1 MKRKKKQ
8 LLSLALAV
16 LMTVGL
22 LPMGALADQEISA
35 VETTAVQSQS
45 TELPEFTSAST
56 ETTIGDA
63 AATDGIVVAED
74 AMVTAKSNTGSL
86 VSLLGGCLYSE
97 AYQVLERINQERQKN
112 GLNPVTVDTK
122 LNEAAMQRAA
132 ECAVYFSHTRP
143 TGEDC
148 FSVLSEYGISV
159 SAAGENIAAG
169 QDSAEA
175 VMDSWMNSEEHRA
188 NILNPNYTTVGIG
201 CFLQYDDMPCW
212 VQVFADGEGDDAS
225 QPKDTGHIAYVRVS
239 EDYLGEMMV
248 SLEKNKLAAGMSTQT
263 TVVMV
268 NLGQNNIIWFP
279 ESDCLTYRSSKSA
292 VATVSSHGGVKTK
305 SKGTTQ
311 IVVQLYGMSRSASKK
326 LTVTRNIA
334 DAKITG
340 LEVSNQ
346 KNDIKV
352 KWNKLALA
360 KKYEIYRSTAGGSYK
375 KVKTTTSTSWKDT
388 NVTNG
393 TKYKYKVYGV
403 RGSKRSSASSKS
415 MIRLT
420 RVTIRS
426 VAQADSG
433 VIQVTWKR
441 NKKADGYY
449 ISIYSDG
456 NVTEGNLDKVYQVP
470 TNQYT
475 VGRFA
480 DLPSGEQITVRM
492 TAYKKS
498 GTKIYQSGISAG
510 KTVIVP

>member
-8 LLSLALAV
+8 LLSLALAAI
-16 LMTVGL
+16 MTICL

-45 TELPEFTSAST
+45 AELPEFTSAST
-56 ETTIGDA
+56 EMTIGDA
-63 AATDGIVVAED
+63 AATDGIVAAED
-74 AMVTAKSNTGSL
+74 ATASVKSNTAL
-86 VSLLGGCLYSE
+86 TVTLTGGYFYSQ
-97 AYQVLERINQERQKN
+97 AYQVLERINQERQKY
-112 GLNPVTVDTK
+112 GLNPVTVDTA
-122 LNEAAMQRAA
+122 LNAAAMHRAA

-143 TGEDC
+143 SGDSC

-169 QDSAEA
+169 QTSAES
-175 VMDSWMNSEEHRA
+175 VMDSWMNSDGHRA
-188 NILNPNYTTVGIG
+188 NILNASYTTVGIG
-201 CFLQYDDMPCW
+201 CFLQSGGKPCW
-212 VQVFADGEGDDAS
+212 VQVFADGEGDGAS
-225 QPKDTGHIAYVRVS
+225 QPSDVAEAAYVQAN

-248 SLEKNKLAAGMSTQT
+248 ALGKSKLAVGTGTKAVAGL
-263 TVVMV
+263 V
-268 NLGQNNIIWFP
+268 NLGWNNIIWLP
-279 ESDCLTYRSSKSA
+279 EDDSLTYRSSKSA
-292 VATVSSHGGVKTK
+292 VATVSSHGTVKGK
-305 SKGTTQ
+305 SKGTARIT
-311 IVVQLYGMSRSASKK
+311 VQLYGTSRSASKK
-326 LTVTRNIA
+326 VTVTTDIV
-334 DAKITG
+334 DAKISG
-340 LEVSNQ
+340 LEVSNR

-403 RGSKRSSASSKS
+403 RGTKRSSASSVKS

-420 RVTIRS
+420 RVTIQS
-426 VAQADSG
+426 VTNVG
-433 VIQVTWKR
+433 VGEIQVKWKK

-449 ISIYSDG
+449 VGLFESDG
-456 NVTEGNLDKVYQVP
+456 GLYALYEVP

-480 DLPSGEQITVRM
+480 GLPSGEQITVRM